1 MSSPSIPDRQQQLR
15 AVRQRYDALPAGDR
29 AILRRC
35 KDEGEIRLEGAYWR
49 VVGDAKDVEYA
60 LATAVLLFPLAPHQT
75 KQGFSF
81 GRFLRQHLTSSEEG
95 AALRVRRV
103 VQADRDELGHRLRGL
118 LKLAS
123 GGEKAVDWGVLGTD
137 IVYFGD
143 VVRRRW
149 TQDFFAPLAP
159 TSAATPS
166 T

>member
-1 MSSPSIPDRQQQLR
+1 MSSPSITERQQQLR
-15 AVRQRYDALPAGDR
+15 AVRHRYDALSAGDR

-35 KDEGEIRLEGAYWR
+35 KNEDEIRLEGAYWR
-49 VVGDAKDVEYA
+49 TVGDAKDVEHA
-60 LATAVLLFPLAPHQT
+60 LVTAVLLFPLAPHQT

-103 VQADRDELGHRLRGL
+103 VQAERDELAHRLRGL

-123 GGEKAVDWGVLGTD
+123 GGEKAVDWGVLGSD
-137 IVYFGD
+137 LVYFGD
-143 VVRRRW
+143 SVRRRW
-149 TQDFFAPLAP
+149 TQDFFAPLGPPA
-159 TSAATPS
+159 STPS